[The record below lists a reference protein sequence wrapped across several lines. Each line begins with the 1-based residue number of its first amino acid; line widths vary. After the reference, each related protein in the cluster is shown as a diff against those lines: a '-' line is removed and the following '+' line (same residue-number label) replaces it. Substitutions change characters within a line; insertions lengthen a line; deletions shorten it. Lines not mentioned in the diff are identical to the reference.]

1 MGKWHKVFLTSFA
14 EVTLAEAF
22 LGSKS
27 VNPLATA
34 PLTWQ
39 KSLTA
44 LAVEGL
50 GFRSETCYEMC
61 KFPALPQ
68 ASREA

>member
-1 MGKWHKVFLTSFA
+1 MKESGGTTEVVADGEWHKVFLTSFA

-34 PLTWQ
+34 PLTW
-39 KSLTA
+39 
-44 LAVEGL
+44 
-50 GFRSETCYEMC
+50 
-61 KFPALPQ
+61 
-68 ASREA
+68 